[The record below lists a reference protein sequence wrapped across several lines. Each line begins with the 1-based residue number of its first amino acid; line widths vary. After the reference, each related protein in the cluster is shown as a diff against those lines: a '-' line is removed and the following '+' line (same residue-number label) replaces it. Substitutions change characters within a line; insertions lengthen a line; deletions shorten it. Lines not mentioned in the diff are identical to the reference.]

1 VIKGVDM
8 NLSYQL
14 LKNNYSI
21 FSITISILFSVTAL
35 TPVAAERVQDSL
47 EKTTVQINTQDG
59 SSPGGSGVIIDKKG
73 KTYTVLTANHVVCD
87 AIIGRKKVTCSTDI
101 TYTVR
106 THIGKD
112 YPIKDRQVLQK
123 NDNDPDLATVTF
135 EAEENYSVAT
145 LGNSEEV
152 KLETDIKVAGFPTI
166 FGRKGTERTYTVTR
180 GKVVTFASGEKN
192 GYTLVYDAATKTGNS
207 GGPVFDNSGKVIGI
221 HGQGDRDK
229 SDPTGSE
236 TIRRRKPIIPVKKPA
251 PGQKETGAS
260 AEGKT
265 GFNAAIPINIFYSLT
280 GQTPPIGVGITP
292 KKEVE
297 IPTKG
302 KTVDPIATKGNT
314 VDLSITGKLEQ
325 LLSEGNW
332 QGADQETKSLMLQ
345 ISQASGSLNDKTI
358 SRLSCENLS
367 AINRVWQNKSQ
378 GRFGFS
384 VQAQTWKS
392 LFGSKF
398 EPTNEHF
405 EDFATDLGWRYRGR
419 YLYGDQLKYSLEAPK
434 GHLPRAFLDGPVW
447 GKFVA
452 YLDSCKI

>member
-1 VIKGVDM
+1 M

-21 FSITISILFSVTAL
+21 FSVTISILFSVTAL
-35 TPVAAERVQDSL
+35 TQVQAERVQDSL
-47 EKTTVQINTQDG
+47 EKTTVQINTQNDI
-59 SSPGGSGVIIDKKG
+59 SPGGSGVIIDKKG

-87 AIIGRKKVTCSTDI
+87 AIIGRKKVICSTDI
-101 TYTVR
+101 TYTIR

-135 EAEENYSVAT
+135 EAEENYPVAT

-152 KLETDIKVAGFPTI
+152 KLEADIKVAGFPTI
-166 FGRKGTERTYTVTR
+166 FGKQGTERTYTVTR
-180 GKVVTFASGEKN
+180 GKVVTFARGVKN

-207 GGPVFDNSGKVIGI
+207 GGPVFDDSGKVIGI
-221 HGQGDRDK
+221 HGQADLGGGDK

-236 TIRRRKPIIPVKKPA
+236 TRVNRKPIIPVKKTA

-280 GQTPPIGVGITP
+280 NQKPPMGTGIAP

-297 IPTKG
+297 IPSKG
-302 KTVDPIATKGNT
+302 KTGDLIATKGNT

-367 AINRVWQNKSQ
+367 AINRAWQNKSQ

-392 LFGSKF
+392 LFGTKF

>member
-1 VIKGVDM
+1 MIKGVDM

-35 TPVAAERVQDSL
+35 TTVQAERVQDIL

-59 SSPGGSGVIIDKKG
+59 ISPGGSGVIIDKKG

-87 AIIGRKKVTCSTDI
+87 AIIGRKPVTCSTDI
-101 TYTVR
+101 TYTIR

-135 EAEENYSVAT
+135 EAEENYPVAT

-166 FGRKGTERTYTVTR
+166 FNRKGTERTYTVTR
-180 GKVVTFASGEKN
+180 GKIVTFTSGEKN
-192 GYTLVYDAATKTGNS
+192 GYTLVYDAATKTGHS
-207 GGPVFDNSGKVIGI
+207 GGPVFDDSGKVIGI
-221 HGQGDRDK
+221 HGQADLGGGDK

-236 TIRRRKPIIPVKKPA
+236 KKPA

-265 GFNAAIPINIFYSLT
+265 GFNGAIPINIFYSLT
-280 GQTPPIGVGITP
+280 GQTPPRVGITP
-292 KKEVE
+292 PQEV
-297 IPTKG
+297 K
-302 KTVDPIATKGNT
+302 IATKGNT

-332 QGADQETKSLMLQ
+332 QGADQETKSLMLR
-345 ISQASGSLNDKTI
+345 QASGSLNDKTI

-392 LFGSKF
+392 LFGGKF
-398 EPTNEHF
+398 EPTNQHF

>member
-1 VIKGVDM
+1 MIKGVDM

-47 EKTTVQINTQDG
+47 EKTTVQINTQDDI
-59 SSPGGSGVIIDKKG
+59 SPGGSGVIIDKKG

-87 AIIGRKKVTCSTDI
+87 AIIGRKPVTCSTDI
-101 TYTVR
+101 TYTIR

-135 EAEENYSVAT
+135 EAEENYPVAT
-145 LGNSEEV
+145 LGNSEEI

-180 GKVVTFASGEKN
+180 GKIVTFATGEDN

-221 HGQGDRDK
+221 HGQADLGGGDK

-265 GFNAAIPINIFYSLT
+265 GFNGAIPINIFYSLT
-280 GQTPPIGVGITP
+280 GQTPPRVGITP
-292 KKEVE
+292 PQEV
-297 IPTKG
+297 K
-302 KTVDPIATKGNT
+302 IATKGNT

-392 LFGSKF
+392 LFGGKF
-398 EPTNEHF
+398 EPTNQHF